1 MPDKIKSLLLCILLS
16 YGHYTAAQPVQQW
29 QDRNGE
35 WHFGD
40 PRAAP
45 AGGSRDVKVQ
55 RPISVVKNE
64 QPLPRY
70 TPNASK
76 QTQHRSSA
84 AQRRATSVGK
94 PSKADCEH
102 MRDALR
108 VNPTFDYHQRQQH
121 YERECI
127 IGVRYADSQQ

>member
-1 MPDKIKSLLLCILLS
+1 MKLLIGLLIGHSHSL
-16 YGHYTAAQPVQQW
+16 TAQPVQKW

-45 AGGSRDVKVQ
+45 TRGSRDVSIQ
-55 RPISVVKNE
+55 RPISVVKNDR
-64 QPLPRY
+64 PLPRY
-70 TPNASK
+70 TPNNNTGNAR
-76 QTQHRSSA
+76 QHNSS
-84 AQRRATSVGK
+84 RRTAPTSSK
-94 PSKADCEH
+94 PSKADCEN

-108 VNPTFDYHQRQQH
+108 INPTFDYHQRQQN

>member
-1 MPDKIKSLLLCILLS
+1 MKLLIGLLIG
-16 YGHYTAAQPVQQW
+16 YGAPLAAQPVQKW

-45 AGGSRDVKVQ
+45 TRGSRDVSIQ
-55 RPISVVKNE
+55 RPISVVKNDR
-64 QPLPRY
+64 PLPRY
-70 TPNASK
+70 VANSNTGS
-76 QTQHRSSA
+76 TRQHNGSRYTAPPSS
-84 AQRRATSVGK
+84 K
-94 PSKADCEH
+94 PSKADCES

-108 VNPTFDYHQRQQH
+108 INPTFDYHQRQQH